1 MFETA
6 AAWMVVVLF
15 VFGVWLIAGAVIGR
29 GSTGG
34 PQR

>member
-15 VFGVWLIAGAVIGR
+15 GFGIWLIAGAVVGGR
-29 GSTGG
+29 PTGS
-34 PQR
+34 